1 MQVSASCSA
10 CGSKTF
16 VIPDEGEEDQMIRC
30 ADCGVDVGD
39 KQKVLEALQSK
50 AKEEVDKLIDST
62 IGKSGL
68 FKRR

>member
-1 MQVSASCSA
+1 
-10 CGSKTF
+10 
-16 VIPDEGEEDQMIRC
+16 MIRC

>member
-1 MQVSASCSA
+1 
-10 CGSKTF
+10 
-16 VIPDEGEEDQMIRC
+16 MIRC

-39 KQKVLEALQSK
+39 KKEVLDALQSR
-50 AKEEVDKLIDST
+50 AKEEVDKIIDST